1 MKDESRA
8 LHEVEIGAYD
18 ETLVLNLY
26 RGKLY
31 IVSGRRNAGGDT
43 RFRMAYPKLKDG
55 MAERAVPI
63 QVCLGQPKQAVG
75 ILKQFLGKI
84 ERENGGAR

>member
-1 MKDESRA
+1 MREESTA

-18 ETLVLNLY
+18 EALVLNLY

-31 IVSGRRNAGGDT
+31 IVASRRNSGGEM
-43 RFRMAYPKLKDG
+43 RFRMAFPKIKDG
-55 MAERAVPI
+55 AADKAIPI

-75 ILKQFLGKI
+75 ILRQFLDKI
-84 ERENGGAR
+84 QRNGGAA